1 MQNKGVLHA
10 LHSLQFRVHTTVF
23 ITLFVACFGLVVI
36 WSSPTP
42 GLPRPPTPASVI
54 ADSNAKVFPAAP
66 TF

>member
-1 MQNKGVLHA
+1 MQNKDVLHA

-36 WSSPTP
+36 WSSSSPV
-42 GLPRPPTPASVI
+42 LPPPPTTAPVV
-54 ADSNAKVFPAAP
+54 ADSNAKDFPADP